1 MTSPVLYYI
10 ALSPHNAKITFS
22 HSMEQTQNLD
32 PNDQSQSAT
41 AAVDHNPNVDTS
53 RPFRSV
59 KEAVAIFGER
69 IMVGPHIYSPNPFTL
84 PKKDTPNFSP
94 SPKLDKESSSKY
106 SSPSTP
112 RSSSYTSHDTTLF
125 DTVRKL
131 EAELDHT
138 KAELK
143 LLKERESETEV
154 ALASLNAELH
164 KNMSELAARA
174 EAAKPAASGPVSE
187 EEKKRDLFGRMENSH
202 LPILAQ
208 VLGVGEKESLYL
220 GRKKEKKGMKKKPII
235 PLVGDL
241 LFFRKKGSSNTL
253 DNPLYASSPLNWN

>member
-1 MTSPVLYYI
+1 MRNKIGGYILFWGALGSFGRTIDQDAVLEEER
-10 ALSPHNAKITFS
+10 NT
-22 HSMEQTQNLD
+22 HSLG
-32 PNDQSQSAT
+32 SLAA

-131 EAELDHT
+131 EAELDQT

-164 KNMSELAARA
+164 KNMSELAA
-174 EAAKPAASGPVSE
+174 GPRRQSRPPRVRVGGR
-187 EEKKRDLFGRMENSH
+187 EEKGFVWEDGK
-202 LPILAQ
+202 
-208 VLGVGEKESLYL
+208 
-220 GRKKEKKGMKKKPII
+220 
-235 PLVGDL
+235 
-241 LFFRKKGSSNTL
+241 
-253 DNPLYASSPLNWN
+253 